1 MVSDLR
7 LSIMLDSF
15 LDLRLAYGD
24 SLDLCHER
32 GAKSV
37 SFTEIDPLFFTY
49 NA

>member
-1 MVSDLR
+1 LKVIAVDPQNL
-7 LSIMLDSF
+7 SF